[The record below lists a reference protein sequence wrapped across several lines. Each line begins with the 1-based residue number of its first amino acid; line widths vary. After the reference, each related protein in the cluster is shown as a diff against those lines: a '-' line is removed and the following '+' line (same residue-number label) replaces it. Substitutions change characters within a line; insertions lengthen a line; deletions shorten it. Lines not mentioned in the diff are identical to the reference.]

1 MEDQVE
7 EELSEFRFGQYQDLE
22 DQEENVSID
31 STQKQRGAKKVPE
44 QWTHVVSLIRDNLLK
59 IKTYSVASDLLMLPG
74 IQDPVDQERE
84 KGWKPLFIPKGY
96 VQ

>member
-1 MEDQVE
+1 MEDQLE
-7 EELSEFRFGQYQDLE
+7 DELSEFRFGQYQDLE

-59 IKTYSVASDLLMLPG
+59 IKTYSVASDLLMLQG
-74 IQDPVDQERE
+74 NRDPMDQE
-84 KGWKPLFIPKGY
+84 WNPLFIPKGY

>member
-7 EELSEFRFGQYQDLE
+7 DELSEFRFGQYQDLE

-59 IKTYSVASDLLMLPG
+59 IKTYSVASDLLMLQG
-74 IQDPVDQERE
+74 NQDLMDQERA